1 MLALSSP
8 QAIKITLRAFII
20 VEIPIVMIPA
30 GDCMLLG
37 IGNSSN
43 IMFNVGGTTIS
54 SRTRM
59 VLLEGASRKEA
70 ARTFPSQ
77 EVRAIDI
84 RRIDIDLIE

>member
-1 MLALSSP
+1 
-8 QAIKITLRAFII
+8 
-20 VEIPIVMIPA
+20 
-30 GDCMLLG
+30 MLLG

-70 ARTFPSQ
+70 APYVPFAGECPGRYHHDGYLYDDERPQ
-77 EVRAIDI
+77 R
-84 RRIDIDLIE
+84 DLDGLGRG